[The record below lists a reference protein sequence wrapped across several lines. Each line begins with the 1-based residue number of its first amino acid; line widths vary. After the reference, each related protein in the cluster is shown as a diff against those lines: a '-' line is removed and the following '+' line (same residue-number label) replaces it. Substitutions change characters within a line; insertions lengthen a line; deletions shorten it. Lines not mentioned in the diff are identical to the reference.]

1 MSRTLRVLFATSECA
16 PLAKVGGLGEVSS
29 ALPAALRRAGVD
41 ARVLLPG
48 YPGVIE
54 AARGGKELARL
65 TLFEPPFQVRLLEA
79 TLPDGV
85 PLIVI
90 DCPRLYLRGG
100 GPYQDEDGQDW
111 PDNPLR
117 FGLLSGV
124 AAVLGGAA
132 SPLSWQPRIVH
143 CNDWPA
149 ALAPA
154 YLHFAGGARA
164 RTVMTIHN
172 LAFQGNFAPDCVA
185 ALGLP
190 PASFG
195 IDGLEFH
202 GRMSFLKAG
211 LVFADAVTTVSPN
224 YAREIQSDSFGFGLQ
239 GVLRGRG
246 ESLCGILNGIDTRVW
261 DPETDPLI
269 ASRYGNATLERKR
282 PNKEALQ
289 RRFGLEIAADIPLL
303 GAVSRLT
310 HQKGIDLLAEAAP
323 RLVALPAQLAVLGAG
338 DRGLERQLRSVAER
352 YPGKISVVAAYDERL
367 AHSIEAGADLFL
379 MPSRFEP
386 CGLNQMYS
394 QRYGTPPV
402 AHATGGLVDT
412 IVDCNPAT
420 LAAGSATGFLFSEP
434 TASALISAV
443 GRALELFAD
452 PSRWRALQRA
462 GMARDFGWDAPA
474 REYANLY
481 ARFSPAG

>member
-1 MSRTLRVLFATSECA
+1 MRVLFASSECA

-48 YPGVIE
+48 YPRALE
-54 AARGGKELARL
+54 AVRRGKELARL
-65 TLFEPPFQVRLLEA
+65 TLFEPPLQARLIEA

-90 DCPRLYLRGG
+90 DCPPLYVRAG
-100 GPYQDEDGQDW
+100 GPYQDENAEDW

-117 FGLLSGV
+117 FGLLSKI
-124 AAVLGGAA
+124 AAVLGGAS
-132 SPLSWQPRIVH
+132 SPLSWRPRIVH
-143 CNDWPA
+143 CNDWPS

-154 YLHFAGGARA
+154 YLHFAPAPRA

-172 LAFQGNFAPDCVA
+172 LAFQGNFERDRVA

-190 PASFG
+190 PASLG

-202 GRMSFLKAG
+202 GRLSFLKAG
-211 LVFADAVTTVSPN
+211 LVFADAVATVSPN
-224 YAREIQSDSFGFGLQ
+224 YAREIQSDSLGFGMQ
-239 GVLRGRG
+239 GVLRARRD
-246 ESLCGILNGIDTRVW
+246 SLYGILNGIDTRLW

-269 ASRYGNATLERKR
+269 ASRYGSATLDRKR

-289 RRFGLEIAADIPLL
+289 RRLGLEIAADVPLL
-303 GAVSRLT
+303 GTVGRLT
-310 HQKGIDLLAEAAP
+310 QQKGIDLIAEAAP

-338 DRGLERQLRSVAER
+338 ERELERLLRGIAEK
-352 YPGKISVVAAYDERL
+352 YPGKISVVTAYDEAL
-367 AHSIEAGADLFL
+367 AHGIEAGADLFL

-402 AHATGGLVDT
+402 AHATGGLVDS
-412 IVDCNPAT
+412 IVDCDPAT
-420 LAAGSATGFLFSEP
+420 LADASATGFLFHEA
-434 TASALISAV
+434 TALELISAV
-443 GRALELFAD
+443 ARALGVFAD
-452 PSRWRALQRA
+452 PGRWRALQRV

-474 REYANLY
+474 REYAKLY
-481 ARFSPAG
+481 ARLAPID